1 VLRKMCGSKRGEATG
16 DWKKLHN
23 EELHDLFFS
32 RNIVWVTRARLMR
45 VAMHIARTGK
55 PKAKRSVETCRHAL
69 DGTLKMQL
77 GMGV

>member
-1 VLRKMCGSKRGEATG
+1 VGLRGGKRQETG
-16 DWKKLHN
+16 KKLHN
-23 EELHDLFFS
+23 EELHDLCFS
-32 RNIVWVTRARLMR
+32 RSIIWVTRERL
-45 VAMHIARTGK
+45 MHIARIGK